1 GLAIA
6 LAVTQFDSIQAFV
19 AAVRRVEGR
28 IDVLVNNAG
37 LAAGLEPVAEGDDA
51 NWVQMLETNVLGMLR
66 MTQAC
71 LPLLRKATLAH
82 IVNLVQSP
90 ASRSIL
96 GEPGTRPASMLSE
109 PSAGPF
115 GWNSWVSQF
124 GSPKLTLGWWR
135 PNSAW
140 SV

>member
-51 NWVQMLETNVLGMLR
+51 NWVQMLETNVLGLLR

-82 IVNLVQSP
+82 IVNLGSV
-90 ASRSIL
+90 ASFEVYL
-96 GEPGTRPASMLSE
+96 GVAGYTASKHAVRATS
-109 PSAGPF
+109 
-115 GWNSWVSQF
+115 
-124 GSPKLTLGWWR
+124 R
-135 PNSAW
+135 
-140 SV
+140 